1 MVKRW
6 IVASVFTVSGI
17 LGANALINPAGPSV
31 TALSVAK
38 GVTDPDAIS
47 TRLISSE
54 DLPPEGTRSLFD
66 HVVSQANGVP
76 YPFEKLVEAIAKL
89 DPQAQA
95 PVVVMLPQGR
105 SLLKAQANESH
116 PRIVMAADFQSPNSR
131 STLGLN
137 TRGQLF
143 LGFVENANEIE
154 VLSYN
159 EAAGRFEFQL
169 VQDYSETGARKLVY
183 AKRQVC
189 TTCHQGGA
197 PIFSQRPWA
206 ETNASEKTA
215 EAIAAAR
222 KAAGLNP
229 ASYLGFPVKVGLDVP
244 ERLDE
249 LTDIGNFFAATQ
261 KLWLDACGEGDSGN
275 QCRRQMLKTAVAYSA
290 EPGGFNDTL
299 PLAGRLRQLQA
310 KGMGGKTIQVPESD
324 LSNRDPYA
332 EPEGWRAKLSHYF
345 AKPAHASDGA
355 KSNEDLEAFDR
366 LPKLPSVLDPLT
378 LRLPKRTLTP
388 NDIDG
393 AYGLASLLTY
403 SDVESLRA
411 AAGGDLNVVYHAIDR
426 APASLFDAKPFV
438 RVHMMQS
445 LLSPAVLASVA
456 AAPRYAMLDTSEMS
470 APVSIGLPP
479 LALKADSPLNDYQKY
494 CFSCHRGN
502 PQKRLNFMAGADE
515 TEVLALLKKKS
526 EVREALDW
534 ERYQGTDKA
543 SKLMPPTDSAQ
554 YRLMT
559 SELKQNPQLLDKMRA
574 VIPGLFD
581 F

>member
-1 MVKRW
+1 MVNRW
-6 IVASVFTVSGI
+6 IVAGIFAVSGI
-17 LGANALINPAGPSV
+17 WGANALINPAGPSV
-31 TALSVAK
+31 TALSVVK

-66 HVVSQANGVP
+66 HVVAQANGVP
-76 YPFEKLVEAIAKL
+76 YPFEKLVQTIAKL
-89 DPQAQA
+89 DPTAQA

-116 PRIVMAADFQSPNSR
+116 PRIVMAADFQSPNSKA
-131 STLGLN
+131 TLGLN

-159 EAAGRFEFQL
+159 EAAGRYEFQL

-215 EAIAAAR
+215 EAIALAR

-229 ASYLGFPVKVGLDVP
+229 DSYLGFPVKVGLDVP

-261 KLWLDACGEGDSGN
+261 KLWLDACGEGEAGGR
-275 QCRRQMLKTAVAYSA
+275 CRRQMLKLAVAYSA

-299 PLAGRLRQLQA
+299 PMAGQLRELQS
-310 KGMGGKTIQVPESD
+310 KGMAGKNIQVPESD

-332 EPEGWRAKLSHYF
+332 EPVGWRARLSHYF
-345 AKPAHASDGA
+345 SKPVKPGDGA

-366 LPKLPSVLDPLT
+366 LPKLPAVLDPLT
-378 LRLPKRTLTP
+378 LRLPKRTLTAK
-388 NDIDG
+388 DIDG

-403 SDVESLRA
+403 SDIESLRS
-411 AAGGDLNVVYHAIDR
+411 AAGGNLNVVYQAIDR
-426 APASLFDAKPFV
+426 APASLFEAKPFV
-438 RVHMMQS
+438 RVHMMQA
-445 LLSPAVLASVA
+445 LLSPVVMAGVSAS
-456 AAPRYAMLDTSEMS
+456 PRYAMLDTSEMS
-470 APVSIGLPP
+470 TPVSIGLPP
-479 LALKADSPLNDYQKY
+479 LALHPDSPLNDYQKY

-515 TEVLALLKKKS
+515 TEVLAVLKKKS

-534 ERYQGTDKA
+534 NRYQGTEKA

-574 VIPGLFD
+574 LVPGLFD